1 VFPSACLFGTHLP
14 ARSVCEERSS
24 TLIYC
29 IRHSARLSLP
39 MPFTLAHPAAIIP
52 IHKALGSRTSLSA
65 LVIGSMMPDL
75 AYFVRLGVSAQTSH
89 SLHGI
94 FLFCVPVGLIVF
106 ALFHLLLKRPAAALL
121 PARMLSRLSP
131 KSLDPPQ
138 VSGTLL
144 LSVILSLG
152 LGAFTHIAWDAFTHA
167 DTLMVDRFD
176 FLRMVIGPI
185 GGYKLY
191 VYKVLQHLSS
201 LIGLLAL
208 ALWIFRWANT
218 VTASDQVVQV
228 EHLPL
233 IPRVTVIVGILVA
246 GLACAVMNSAARRTA
261 GIEHMVMDAVVGGL
275 VGTALSASL
284 FCLGWHVFQLYRK
297 RSV

>member
-1 VFPSACLFGTHLP
+1 
-14 ARSVCEERSS
+14 
-24 TLIYC
+24 
-29 IRHSARLSLP
+29 

-52 IHKALGSRTSLSA
+52 IHKAFGSRTSLSA

-89 SLHGI
+89 SLRGI
-94 FLFCVPVGLIVF
+94 FLFCIPAGLIVF

-131 KSLDPPQ
+131 KSLAAPE
-138 VSGTLL
+138 VSGALL

-167 DTLMVDRFD
+167 NTFMVDRLD
-176 FLRMVIGPI
+176 FLRTVIVFI

-191 VYKVLQHLSS
+191 VYKILQHLSS
-201 LIGLLAL
+201 LIGLAVL
-208 ALWIFRWANT
+208 ALWIFRWANA
-218 VTASDQVVQV
+218 VPASGQVAQV

-233 IPRVTVIVGILVA
+233 KSRVTAIAGILVIA
-246 GLACAVMNSAARRTA
+246 LTCAVVNSATRWTA

-275 VGTALSASL
+275 VGTALSVSV
-284 FCLGWHVFQLYRK
+284 FCIGWHVLQLYRK